1 MPKVVEDAR
10 RSIEGEKESCTVKTG
25 KISTRKVRAISS
37 ALYRSIQDRSID
49 HVLMLSEELLE
60 EQDWALGVIAYDW
73 AYRVRDQYTDQ
84 TFFIFENWLKTY
96 ITGWGDCDDF
106 CTHAVGALIGQRNE
120 RFRDVMKWT
129 EDPNFCVRRAAA
141 VSLIDPIRRN
151 KYEQIDPF
159 AVSDA
164 LMQDDHHLVLKGY
177 GWMLKVLSQREP
189 RRVIQYLEKHR
200 TVMPRVSFRYA
211 LEKLGVEDRENLM
224 RG

>member
-1 MPKVVEDAR
+1 MLTKVEQAR
-10 RSIEGEKESCTVKTG
+10 RSIETEREPGNASKIKTA
-25 KISTRKVRAISS
+25 RVRAISS
-37 ALYRSIQDRSID
+37 ALFKDIEDRGIE
-49 HVLMLSEELLE
+49 HVLMLSEELLRE
-60 EQDWALGVIAYDW
+60 RDWALGVMAYDW

-84 TFFIFENWLKTY
+84 TFLVFDRWLKTY

-120 RFRDVMKWT
+120 RFQDVMKWT
-129 EDPNFCVRRAAA
+129 QDPNFCVRRAAA
-141 VSLIDPIRRN
+141 VALIRPIQKNQYARIN
-151 KYEQIDPF
+151 PF

-164 LMQDDHHLVLKGY
+164 LMNDEHHLVLKGY

-189 RRVIQYLEKHR
+189 QEVIQYLEGHK

-211 LEKLGVEDRENLM
+211 LEHLSDKDREKLM